1 MQFRLHIDVSKIVIT
16 VVLLILV
23 GALSACKV
31 LGTGRSTLV
40 LADPLPCSDNG
51 APKYSGSEFKY
62 LIAASKEKRLIGLQG
77 KDPHTNEQWEAFK
90 NKRLG
95 GTDANV
101 ASIDINVRDQSNTPA
116 LELFNIQTANAPDI
130 FKTLIDPKSNQDT
143 KEKQLDKVRYNYRTM
158 PEADLSFV
166 SQGYVD
172 KGNET
177 YYYFPRIT
185 IDLTGT
191 LNTAET
197 LDRFDYIAVAIRIH
211 GDTDTKFI
219 NFSPKAADLFEFTLG
234 QLKQTASAKASA
246 NTSNKV
252 TTGGAAGTDT
262 SAGGEIGYGGSV
274 DFTLTD
280 ELTRDLKSSL
290 EARSVGIM
298 QNGKLLL
305 IELRSNEQKRI
316 SGTYTFNVMLQIPSE
331 AKRGTSGPTKNEISE
346 MKISKGRTLR
356 ASQSNDKC
364 ITAEAHV
371 ASEDKISTD
380 AILTWTTSEPKEKS
394 ISAEVRLVGIV
405 RRVEKPGTIG
415 IFEQVPEPLNDV
427 TFRQV
432 VLYDKNV
439 LLWKYPELPVGKLN
453 PNLIVYSNIDEASF
467 IVEDECNGKKLGYGT
482 GREWYFS
489 ILPNDAKHKVK
500 IRFLPAIVGGDKHV
514 VLAAPDI
521 TGITLG
527 RDVFAIGKYMPSS
540 EPTPTSKS
548 KSKSKSPSPYSP

>member
-62 LIAASKEKRLIGLQG
+62 LIAASKEKRLIGPQGEKLQ
-77 KDPHTNEQWEAFK
+77 TNEPWEAFK
-90 NKRLG
+90 NNRLG

-116 LELFNIQTANAPDI
+116 LELFNIQTANASDV
-130 FKTLIDPKSNQDT
+130 FKTLIDSKSNQ
-143 KEKQLDKVRYNYRTM
+143 KQKDKQISEARYSYRTM
-158 PEADLSFV
+158 PETDSSFV
-166 SQGYVD
+166 SHGYDEEGHEVF
-172 KGNET
+172 
-177 YYYFPRIT
+177 YYFPRIS
-185 IDLTGT
+185 IDLTST
-191 LNTAET
+191 LNTAEA
-197 LDRFDYIAVAIRIH
+197 LDRFDYIAAAIRIH
-211 GDTDTKFI
+211 DNTNATFI
-219 NFSPKAADLFEFTLG
+219 NFSPKAADLLEFTLG

-252 TTGGAAGTDT
+252 TTGGAAGTGT
-262 SAGGEIGYGGSV
+262 SAGGELGYGGSV

-280 ELTRDLKSSL
+280 ELTREIKSSL
-290 EARSVGIM
+290 EARSAGISKG
-298 QNGKLLL
+298 GKLFL
-305 IELRSNEQKRI
+305 IELRSNEQKHI
-316 SGTYTFNVMLQIPSE
+316 SGTYSFNVMLQVPS
-331 AKRGTSGPTKNEISE
+331 AAQSGSSEVKPTKNEISE
-346 MKISKGRTLR
+346 KKIPKGKTLR
-356 ASQSNDKC
+356 ASQPNEKC
-364 ITAEAHV
+364 ITAEVHV
-371 ASEDKISTD
+371 SSEDKTSEDST
-380 AILTWTTSEPKEKS
+380 LTWTTSQPKVKS
-394 ISAEVRLVGIV
+394 IKAEVRLVGIV
-405 RRVEKPGTIG
+405 RHVVKQGTIG
-415 IFEQVPEPLNDV
+415 FFEQVPEPLNDE

-432 VLYDKNV
+432 VLYDKEV
-439 LLWKYPELPVGKLN
+439 PLWEFPELPAGKLN

-482 GREWYFS
+482 GREWSFS
-489 ILPNDAKHKVK
+489 ILPYDAKHKVK

-527 RDVFAIGKYMPSS
+527 RDVFAIGKYMPAS
-540 EPTPTSKS
+540 EPASQLKPKL
-548 KSKSKSPSPYSP
+548 KLKP